1 MDFDDSPR
9 EAEFRAEARAW
20 LEQHAK
26 LRTDATEKITVLSG
40 FRDDPEALRE
50 AKEWQRLLAE
60 SGWAA
65 ITWPSALGGRDAGP
79 LEALVWAE
87 ELNHFELPANI
98 FSIGIAMIGPTIIA
112 HGTPEQHER
121 YLRPMVEGREVWC
134 QLWSEPGAG
143 SDLAGLSLEG
153 RARRRSLRAH
163 RPEGLDQRCSLLRL
177 RSRPV
182 PQ

>member
-40 FRDDPEALRE
+40 FRRRSGGAPRRR
-50 AKEWQRLLAE
+50 KEWQRLLAE

-65 ITWPSALGGRDAGP
+65 ITWPVRLGGRDAGP
-79 LEALVWAE
+79 LEAVVWAE

-98 FSIGIAMIGPTIIA
+98 FSIGIAMIGPT
-112 HGTPEQHER
+112 H
-121 YLRPMVEGREVWC
+121 
-134 QLWSEPGAG
+134 
-143 SDLAGLSLEG
+143 
-153 RARRRSLRAH
+153 H
-163 RPEGLDQRCSLLRL
+163 RPRH
-177 RSRPV
+177 SRAARALPEADGRG
-182 PQ
+182 P